1 MQLTENSVGRKLL
14 MAVTGALLLGFVI
27 VHLLGNSSVFLGP
40 DGINSYA
47 ENLHNLGPIVWV
59 FRLVMLGLIVVH
71 IWFGVSLTLENSA
84 ATPIGYASQEYR
96 RATFSSRTMIY
107 TGLALLAFIIY
118 HLLHFTVQITD
129 VEFAARQNMDAINRP
144 DVFGMVVNGF
154 KQTFTT
160 VLYVVAMIVLFLHLS
175 HGVQSILQ
183 TVGLSNDKS
192 LPVVTLAG
200 KGLAFVLLLGYI
212 SIPILIIAGIVKI

>member
-1 MQLTENSVGRKLL
+1 
-14 MAVTGALLLGFVI
+14 
-27 VHLLGNSSVFLGP
+27 
-40 DGINSYA
+40 
-47 ENLHNLGPIVWV
+47 
-59 FRLVMLGLIVVH
+59 
-71 IWFGVSLTLENSA
+71 
-84 ATPIGYASQEYR
+84 
-96 RATFSSRTMIY
+96 
-107 TGLALLAFIIY
+107 
-118 HLLHFTVQITD
+118 
-129 VEFAARQNMDAINRP
+129 MDAINRP

-183 TVGLSNDKS
+183 TVGLSNNKS